1 MIKILYHNNNMDSIC
16 DYIDKYNIKVP
27 DYVLLSHKSIRKAME
42 DNDKNLVKSIIAYR
56 NYLKRMDDDLDILE
70 SYLDSDD

>member
-1 MIKILYHNNNMDSIC
+1 MIKKLYHNNMDSIC
-16 DYIDKYNIKVP
+16 DYIDKYNIKIP

-42 DNDKNLVKSIIAYR
+42 YNDINLVKSIIAYR